1 MIGKQTTLDL
11 NGPILSFIRQPVG
24 ASISNNGSTTLV
36 GIATATFPTQTPVNP
51 ATNSGSIG
59 YRWYEVGFGQLSD
72 GVNIAGSATTSL
84 TISNLTTPRDNQ
96 RKFYLEADYV
106 ASAYGLTGVAVTVG
120 SARSTGNAINEPIN
134 SNTAN
139 VTVLP
144 LIEIISQPSSR
155 QATIN
160 NNATFT
166 IGADLTDRF
175 FTSGLSYQWF
185 VDGVARNDGEFS
197 IQTVVEQVNQTYSS
211 DASITIPA
219 DAQNIIV
226 TVAAAAGGKGGDDLN
241 SPGGVGGNG
250 RVGTFSL
257 PNGARTLTF
266 RIGRRGNGGGS
277 GNANVFGSG
286 GLSNIAG
293 GGSGGGAGPNGWSG
307 GGAGGGGATGVFDS
321 STNSYIIVAGGGG
334 GGGGGS
340 YPNLPGL
347 NGNSATEWQTAVA
360 SITNGGTGVNCPTD
374 GGGGGGGGGG
384 ASGGSGGS
392 NGFDVSAGTRRSQ
405 GGAGGGSGHRPDK
418 STLQTQSENNSD
430 GYVNIKFTTQTSIP
444 GITVQKTTKVTVSGT
459 KTPTLTVR
467 SDSILTATVRCV
479 VSNTQ
484 ATNSPVSSNE
494 VNFASIS
501 SADQFNI
508 VVESIGVTNS
518 ASISSINLFNG
529 EYRFVTTN
537 SDVNSGGT
545 NNFYSFYAPDKDID
559 VEMDLCGGK
568 GNDNG
573 TYLGGEGGVSRIR
586 FTMTRNTEYVIA
598 GLSPVIKSPFIYR
611 KGSLIATVGAGGNAG
626 TLGRGGFGG
635 GIGVA
640 GESGFGRNAGLG
652 GGVIATGNLPTNGI
666 FGSVTNLTAI
676 SPDTKA
682 VAPNGG
688 RSIPCTRGVYWRQQG
703 VSPCSDVGNT
713 QFRLSDGTLV
723 TNTASITRG
732 FKAGYGINETAGL
745 ESSNGGRGGNGAT
758 GGFGGTNGSGGGGG
772 SGYTDGSITVVSTQL
787 GGCTEN
793 AKVVLRAIPPS
804 ILSTSGLSPGL
815 AGKFFNGEW
824 RPTIANGN
832 IGTLPLTTTNDSS
845 NVTGTAGLPS
855 LNHRYGVNIWPFIE
869 YGNAALSG
877 NTGRLGDFYGFIAIG
892 YFTPPTTGTYTIF
905 TSSDDGSGVWI
916 GDLALPG
923 RTRTA
928 ANATLNNR
936 LGVDG
941 PLSESSATIS
951 LISGVRYP
959 IRIVHEEGQSD
970 DGLRFSWS
978 GPGINKTTDLLTY
991 FSTPTTGNTPTG
1003 NYL

>member
-24 ASISNNGSTTLV
+24 ASISNNGTTTLV

-120 SARSTGNAINEPIN
+120 SARSTGNAINDPLN
-134 SNTAN
+134 SNIATIN
-139 VTVLP
+139 VLP
-144 LIEIISQPSSR
+144 LIEIISQPSSS
-155 QATIN
+155 QAIIN

-226 TVAAAAGGKGGDDLN
+226 TVAGAAGGKGGDDLN

-266 RIGRRGNGGGS
+266 RIGRRGNGGSS
-277 GNANVFGSG
+277 GNANAFGSG

-293 GGSGGGAGPNGWSG
+293 GGGGGGAGPSGWSG

-321 STNSYIIVAGGGG
+321 STNSYVIVAGGGG
-334 GGGGGS
+334 GGGGGGWVAIF
-340 YPNLPGL
+340 GL
-347 NGNSATEWQTAVA
+347 DGNPATEWQTAVA
-360 SITNGGTGVNCPTD
+360 SITNGGTGVSCPSD

-384 ASGGSGGS
+384 ASGGAGGA
-392 NGFDVSAGTRRSQ
+392 NGRDGGPRAQ

-418 STLQTQSENNSD
+418 STLQTQSGNNSD

-444 GITVQKTTKVTVSGT
+444 GITIAKTAKVVASGT
-459 KTPTLTVR
+459 KTPTLTIR
-467 SDSILTATVRCV
+467 SDSTLTATLRCV

-484 ATNSPVSSNE
+484 ATNSPVSSND
-494 VNFASIS
+494 VNFTSIS

-508 VVESIGVTNS
+508 IVESIGVTNS

-545 NNFYSFYAPDKDID
+545 NNFYSFYAPDKDIN
-559 VEMDLCGGK
+559 VEMDLYGGK
-568 GNDNG
+568 GTDNG
-573 TYLGGEGGVSRIR
+573 IYLGGEGGFSRIR
-586 FTMTRNTEYVIA
+586 FTITRNTEYVIA
-598 GLSPVIKSPFIYR
+598 GLSLITKTPFIYR

-626 TLGRGGFGG
+626 TIGKGGFGG

-640 GESGFGRNAGLG
+640 GENGFGRDAGLG
-652 GGVIATGNLPTNGI
+652 GGVITTGNLPVDGI
-666 FGSVTNLTAI
+666 FGSATNLTEI

-688 RSIPCTRGVYWRQQG
+688 RSIPCPRGVYWRQQG

-713 QFRLSDGTLV
+713 QFRLSNGTLV
-723 TNTASITRG
+723 TNTAFITRG

-758 GGFGGTNGSGGGGG
+758 GGGGGTNGSGGGGG
-772 SGYTDGSITVVSTQL
+772 SGYIDGSVTVVSTQL
-787 GGCTEN
+787 GGSTGDSR
-793 AKVVLRAIPPS
+793 VVLRLAI
-804 ILSTSGLSPGL
+804 
-815 AGKFFNGEW
+815 
-824 RPTIANGN
+824 
-832 IGTLPLTTTNDSS
+832 
-845 NVTGTAGLPS
+845 
-855 LNHRYGVNIWPFIE
+855 
-869 YGNAALSG
+869 
-877 NTGRLGDFYGFIAIG
+877 
-892 YFTPPTTGTYTIF
+892 
-905 TSSDDGSGVWI
+905 
-916 GDLALPG
+916 
-923 RTRTA
+923 
-928 ANATLNNR
+928 
-936 LGVDG
+936 
-941 PLSESSATIS
+941 
-951 LISGVRYP
+951 
-959 IRIVHEEGQSD
+959 
-970 DGLRFSWS
+970 
-978 GPGINKTTDLLTY
+978 
-991 FSTPTTGNTPTG
+991 
-1003 NYL
+1003 

>member
-11 NGPILSFIRQPVG
+11 NGPILSFIQQPVG
-24 ASISNNGSTTLV
+24 ASISNNGATTLV
-36 GIATATFPTQTPVNP
+36 GIATATFPTQTPANP

-84 TISNLTTPRDNQ
+84 TISNLITPRDNQ

-139 VTVLP
+139 VNVLP

-155 QATIN
+155 QAIIN
-160 NNATFT
+160 SNATFT
-166 IGADLTDRF
+166 VEANLTDSF

-226 TVAAAAGGKGGDDLN
+226 TVAGAAGGKGGDDLN

-266 RIGRRGNGGGS
+266 RIGRRGNGGS
-277 GNANVFGSG
+277 TGNVNAFGSG

-293 GGSGGGAGPNGWSG
+293 GGSGGGAGPGGYSG

-321 STNSYIIVAGGGG
+321 STNSYIIVAGAGGG
-334 GGGGGS
+334 GGGAG
-340 YPNLPGL
+340 YVAIFGL
-347 NGNSATEWQTAVA
+347 DGNPATEWQTAVA
-360 SITNGGTGVNCPTD
+360 SITNGGTGVSCPTD

-384 ASGGSGGS
+384 ASGGAGGA
-392 NGFDVSAGTRRSQ
+392 NGRDGGPRAQ
-405 GGAGGGSGHRPDK
+405 GGGGGGSGHRPDK
-418 STLQTQSENNSD
+418 STLQTQSGNNSD

-444 GITVQKTTKVTVSGT
+444 GITVQKTTKVTISGT
-459 KTPTLTVR
+459 KTPTLTIR
-467 SDSILTATVRCV
+467 SDSTLTATLRCV

-484 ATNSPVSSNE
+484 ATNSPVSSND
-494 VNFASIS
+494 VNFTSIS

-508 VVESIGVTNS
+508 IVESIGVTNS

-545 NNFYSFYAPDKDID
+545 NNFYSFYAPDKDIN
-559 VEMDLCGGK
+559 VEMDLYGGK
-568 GNDNG
+568 GNNNG

-586 FTMTRNTEYVIA
+586 FTMIRNTEYVIA

-652 GGVIATGNLPTNGI
+652 GGVIATGNLPANGI

-713 QFRLSDGTLV
+713 QFRLSDGTLL

-745 ESSNGGRGGNGAT
+745 ESSNGGRGGNGAA

-772 SGYTDGSITVVSTQL
+772 SGYTDGSVTVVSTQL
-787 GGCTEN
+787 GGSTEN
-793 AKVVLRAIPPS
+793 AKVVLRVISSS
-804 ILSTSGLSPGL
+804 IVGASGLSPGL

-845 NVTGTAGLPS
+845 NVTGNTGLPS
-855 LNHRYGVNIWPFIE
+855 LNHMYGVNIWPSIA
-869 YGNAALSG
+869 YGS
-877 NTGRLGDFYGFIAIG
+877 LGDYYGFIAIG

-916 GDLALPG
+916 GDLALAG
-923 RTRTA
+923 QTRTSV
-928 ANATLNNR
+928 NATLNNN
-936 LGVDG
+936 LGAG
-941 PLSESSATIS
+941 QGTTERSATIS
-951 LISGVRYP
+951 LTAGVRYP
-959 IRIVHEEGQSD
+959 IRIVHENGGSPSN
-970 DGLRFSWS
+970 LTFSWS